1 LIVPK
6 PHREKKMRIITYI
19 FLLIILIVGVTFA
32 CLNAEPV
39 TINYYVGK
47 HSLALSLL
55 LALVF
60 AIGAILGLIVG
71 SVVLLK
77 QKTKNIHLHNRL
89 KLAEKELA
97 NLRTIPLKDNH

>member
-1 LIVPK
+1 MI
-6 PHREKKMRIITYI
+6 RIITYVVL
-19 FLLIILIVGVTFA
+19 FLILILGITFA

-47 HSLALSLL
+47 HSFALSLL
-55 LALVF
+55 IALVF

-71 SVVLLK
+71 SVMLLK
-77 QKTKNIHLHNRL
+77 QKTRNMHLHNRL

-97 NLRTIPLKDNH
+97 NLRTIPLKDSH